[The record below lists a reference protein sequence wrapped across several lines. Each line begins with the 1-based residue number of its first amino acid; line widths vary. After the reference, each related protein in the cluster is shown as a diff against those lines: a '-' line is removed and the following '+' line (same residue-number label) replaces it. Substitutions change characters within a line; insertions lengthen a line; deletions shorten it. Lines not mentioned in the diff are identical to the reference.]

1 MIPASDLLTVRLL
14 EAAVILLIFLGSQQL
29 IVAAALDLA
38 LQGIGVGMT
47 ETTNIFF
54 FFFHPKTRIT
64 QHVHSCCMYL
74 LLLGYPKIAAL
85 CGPELSLPQ

>member
-54 FFFHPKTRIT
+54 FFFTPRPGLPSVFTVAACI
-64 QHVHSCCMYL
+64 SCC
-74 LLLGYPKIAAL
+74 LGTPK
-85 CGPELSLPQ
+85 

>member
-54 FFFHPKTRIT
+54 FFPP
-64 QHVHSCCMYL
+64 QDQDYPACSQLLHVSPAAWVPQNSCTL
-74 LLLGYPKIAAL
+74 WA
-85 CGPELSLPQ
+85 

>member
-47 ETTNIFF
+47 ETTKIFF
-54 FFFHPKTRIT
+54 FSP
-64 QHVHSCCMYL
+64 QDQDYPPCSQLLHVSPAAWVPQNSCTL
-74 LLLGYPKIAAL
+74 WA
-85 CGPELSLPQ
+85 